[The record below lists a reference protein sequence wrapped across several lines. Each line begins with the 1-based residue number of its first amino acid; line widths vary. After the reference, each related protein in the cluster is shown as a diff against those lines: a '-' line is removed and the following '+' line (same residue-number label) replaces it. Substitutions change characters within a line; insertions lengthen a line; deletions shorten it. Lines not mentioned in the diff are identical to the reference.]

1 MRFLKAPFRKRSGL
15 FYLLGKP
22 IPSWRPACYLVL
34 IYPRAS
40 SALSRRKVKIN
51 RPRTQRAPTPALK
64 DRFTGIVRDVSADG
78 RGVVQAPD
86 GQVVFVAG
94 VWQGEKVEIERL
106 REGKSTSAELISLL
120 QPSDARRAAECEYH
134 REGSCG
140 GCPWMFVDYPAQL
153 KQKQDR
159 LSKVVERITGNAASC
174 SMVGA
179 SQTLSYRN
187 RAQFKSDGV
196 KLGYVAHGTHE
207 IVDVTHCSVLNV
219 TNQGHLSVLRQSLP
233 NSGWRPSKKRQW
245 TTIDIDDERGT
256 PLVNQ
261 RQAFRQGNSEQNEQ
275 LRAWLSSRLA
285 NLPRPNTVFELFCG
299 SGNLTQVIVEQVDVP
314 VIAIE
319 GDEMSLDALSAR
331 NLSKVKPVRVN
342 LFSKH
347 SIGDD
352 MPNCQSDIGVVLDPP
367 RDGLKEREAL
377 KPWFMRAE
385 WVVYVSCDLA
395 TWERDA
401 VFLQSCGLDLDEAT
415 GLDMFPQTPHIET
428 LSVFTRRA

>member
-1 MRFLKAPFRKRSGL
+1 MP
-15 FYLLGKP
+15 
-22 IPSWRPACYLVL
+22 
-34 IYPRAS
+34 
-40 SALSRRKVKIN
+40 RRKVKIN

-106 REGKSTSAELISLL
+106 RQDKSTSAELISLL
-120 QPSDARRAAECEYH
+120 QPSEARRAAECEYH

-140 GCPWMFVDYPAQL
+140 GCPWMFVDYPTQL
-153 KQKQDR
+153 EQKQAR
-159 LSKVVERITGNAASC
+159 LSKVVERITGKATSC
-174 SMVGA
+174 AMLGA
-179 SQTLSYRN
+179 NQTLGYRN

-196 KLGYVAHGTHE
+196 KLGYVAQGTHE
-207 IVDVTHCSVLNV
+207 IVDVNHCPVLNV
-219 TNQGHLSVLRQSLP
+219 TNQGHLNVLRQSLP
-233 NSGWRPSKKRQW
+233 NSGWRPNKNRQW

-256 PLVNQ
+256 PLVDQ

-285 NLPRPNTVFELFCG
+285 DLPRPNTVFELFCG
-299 SGNLTQVIVEQVDVP
+299 SGNLTQVIVERVDVP

-319 GDEMSLDALSAR
+319 GDEMSLDALSAL
-331 NLSKVKPVRVN
+331 NLSNVQAARVN
-342 LFSKH
+342 LFSRH
-347 SIGDD
+347 SISDNL
-352 MPNCQSDIGVVLDPP
+352 PQSQPRIGIVLDPP

-377 KPWFMRAE
+377 KSWFTKAE

-401 VFLQSCGLDLDEAT
+401 EFLQSCGLDLDEAT

>member
-1 MRFLKAPFRKRSGL
+1 M
-15 FYLLGKP
+15 
-22 IPSWRPACYLVL
+22 
-34 IYPRAS
+34 
-40 SALSRRKVKIN
+40 SRRKVKIN
-51 RPRTQRAPTPALK
+51 RPRTQRVPTPALK

-120 QPSDARRAAECEYH
+120 QPSEARRAAECEYH

-140 GCPWMFVDYPAQL
+140 GCAWMFVDYPAQL

-159 LSKVVERITGNAASC
+159 LSKVVERITGKAASC
-174 SMVGA
+174 SMLGA

-187 RAQFKSDGV
+187 RAQFKSDGE
-196 KLGYVAHGTHE
+196 KLGYVAQGTHE
-207 IVDVTHCSVLNV
+207 IVDVTHCPVLNV
-219 TNQGHLSVLRQSLP
+219 TNQVHLSALRQSLP
-233 NSGWRPSKKRQW
+233 NSGWRPSKNRRW

-299 SGNLTQVIVEQVDVP
+299 SGNLTEVIAEQVDVP

-319 GDEMSLDALSAR
+319 GDDMSLDTLSAR

-347 SIGDD
+347 SIGDN
-352 MPNCQSDIGVVLDPP
+352 MPNCQSGIGVVLDPP

-377 KPWFMRAE
+377 KPWFTRAE
-385 WVVYVSCDLA
+385 WVVYVSRDLA

-401 VFLQSCGLDLDEAT
+401 LFLQSCGLDLDEAT

>member
-1 MRFLKAPFRKRSGL
+1 M
-15 FYLLGKP
+15 
-22 IPSWRPACYLVL
+22 
-34 IYPRAS
+34 
-40 SALSRRKVKIN
+40 SRRKVKIN
-51 RPRTQRAPTPALK
+51 RSDASRLSTPVLK
-64 DRFTGIVRDVSADG
+64 DRFTGVVRDLSGDG
-78 RGVVQAPD
+78 RGVVRAPD

-94 VWQGEKVEIERL
+94 VWQGEEVEIERL
-106 REGKSTSAELISLL
+106 RQGKSTSAELISLL
-120 QPSDARRAAECEYH
+120 QPSEARRAAECEYH

-153 KQKQDR
+153 EQKQVR
-159 LSKVVERITGNAASC
+159 VSKVFERITGNTASC
-174 SMVGA
+174 SMLGA
-179 SQTLSYRN
+179 SQTLGYRN

-196 KLGYVAHGTHE
+196 KLGYVAQGSHE
-207 IVDVTHCSVLNV
+207 IADVTYCPVLNDV
-219 TNQGHLSVLRQSLP
+219 NQVHLKALRQSLP
-233 NSGWRPSKKRQW
+233 NSEWRPNKNRQW

-256 PLVNQ
+256 PLVNK

-275 LRAWLSSRLA
+275 LRAWLRNRLA
-285 NLPRPNTVFELFCG
+285 NLSRPNTVFELFCG
-299 SGNLTQVIVEQVDVP
+299 SGNLTEVIAEQVDVP

-319 GDEMSLDALSAR
+319 GDEMSLGALSAR

-342 LFSKH
+342 LYSRH
-347 SIGDD
+347 SIVED
-352 MPNCQSDIGVVLDPP
+352 MPNCQSAIGVVLDPP

-377 KPWFMRAE
+377 KPWFTRAE

-401 VFLQSCGLDLDEAT
+401 AFLLSCGLDLDEAT

>member
-64 DRFTGIVRDVSADG
+64 DRFPGIVRDVSADG

-179 SQTLSYRN
+179 RQTLGYRN

-219 TNQGHLSVLRQSLP
+219 TNQRHLSVLRQSLP

-299 SGNLTQVIVEQVDVP
+299 SGNLTQVIVEQVDLP

-352 MPNCQSDIGVVLDPP
+352 MPICQSDIGVVLDPP

-377 KPWFMRAE
+377 KPWFTRAE

>member
-1 MRFLKAPFRKRSGL
+1 MRFLCTLSRKRSEL

-22 IPSWRPACYLVL
+22 FPPWRSTCYLVL
-34 IYPRAS
+34 IYLRVS
-40 SALSRRKVKIN
+40 SDLSRRKVKVN
-51 RPRTQRAPTPALK
+51 QPRGKGPSATVVK
-64 DRFTGIVRDVSADG
+64 DYFTGVVRDLSTDG

-94 VWQGEKVEIERL
+94 VWQGEKVEIERS
-106 REGKSTSAELISLL
+106 RRGKSTSADLISLL
-120 QPSDARRAAECEYH
+120 QPLDARRTPECEYH
-134 REGSCG
+134 RDGSCG
-140 GCPWMFVDYPAQL
+140 GCPWMFVDYPTQI
-153 KQKQDR
+153 KQKQAR
-159 LSKVVERITGNAASC
+159 LEKVLERINSNTASG
-174 SMVGA
+174 SMLGA
-179 SQTLSYRN
+179 RETLNYRN

-196 KLGYVAHGTHE
+196 KLGYVAQGSHE
-207 IVDVTHCSVLNV
+207 IADVTHCPVLNDV
-219 TNQGHLSVLRQSLP
+219 NQVHLRALRQSLP
-233 NSGWRPSKKRQW
+233 NSDWRPNKNRQW
-245 TTIDIDDERGT
+245 TTIDIDDERST

-275 LRAWLSSRLA
+275 LRVWLRNRLA
-285 NLPRPNTVFELFCG
+285 NLSRPNTVFELFCG
-299 SGNLTQVIVEQVDVP
+299 SGNLTEVIAEQVDVP

-331 NLSKVKPVRVN
+331 NLSKVKPVRIN
-342 LFSKH
+342 LFSEH
-347 SIGDD
+347 SIVDD
-352 MPNCQSDIGVVLDPP
+352 MPNCQSGIGVVLDPP

-377 KPWFMRAE
+377 KPWFTRAE

-401 VFLQSCGLDLDEAT
+401 VFLHSCGLDLDEAT

>member
-1 MRFLKAPFRKRSGL
+1 M
-15 FYLLGKP
+15 
-22 IPSWRPACYLVL
+22 L

-40 SALSRRKVKIN
+40 SDLSRRKVKIN

-106 REGKSTSAELISLL
+106 RQDKSTSAELISLL
-120 QPSDARRAAECEYH
+120 QPSEARRAAECEYH

-140 GCPWMFVDYPAQL
+140 GCPWMFVDYPTQL
-153 KQKQDR
+153 EQKQAR
-159 LSKVVERITGNAASC
+159 LSKVVERITGKATSC
-174 SMVGA
+174 AMLGA
-179 SQTLSYRN
+179 NQTLGYRN

-196 KLGYVAHGTHE
+196 KLGYVAQGTHE
-207 IVDVTHCSVLNV
+207 IVDVNHCPVLNV
-219 TNQGHLSVLRQSLP
+219 TNQGHLNVLRQSLP
-233 NSGWRPSKKRQW
+233 NSGWRPNKNRQW

-256 PLVNQ
+256 PLVDQ

-285 NLPRPNTVFELFCG
+285 DLPRLNTVFELFCG

-314 VIAIE
+314 LIAIE
-319 GDEMSLDALSAR
+319 GDEMSLDALSAL
-331 NLSKVKPVRVN
+331 NLSNVQAARVN
-342 LFSKH
+342 LFSRH
-347 SIGDD
+347 SISDNL
-352 MPNCQSDIGVVLDPP
+352 PQSQPRIGIVLDPP

-377 KPWFMRAE
+377 KPWFTKAE

-401 VFLQSCGLDLDEAT
+401 EFLQSCGLDIDEAT

>member
-1 MRFLKAPFRKRSGL
+1 M
-15 FYLLGKP
+15 
-22 IPSWRPACYLVL
+22 
-34 IYPRAS
+34 
-40 SALSRRKVKIN
+40 SRRKVKIK
-51 RPRTQRAPTPALK
+51 QSRASRLSTPVLK
-64 DRFTGIVRDVSADG
+64 DRFTGVVRDLSTDG

-94 VWQGEKVEIERL
+94 VWQGEEVEIKRS
-106 REGKSTSAELISLL
+106 RQGKSTSAELVSLL
-120 QPSDARRAAECEYH
+120 QPSEARHAAECEYH

-140 GCPWMFVDYPAQL
+140 GCPWMFVDYPTQL
-153 KQKQDR
+153 EQKQAR
-159 LSKVVERITGNAASC
+159 LSKAFERITGKAASC
-174 SMVGA
+174 AMLGA
-179 SQTLSYRN
+179 SQMLGYRN

-196 KLGYVAHGTHE
+196 KMGYVAQGTHE
-207 IVDVTHCSVLNV
+207 IVDVTHCPVLNDV
-219 TNQGHLSVLRQSLP
+219 NQVHLKTLRQSLP
-233 NSGWRPSKKRQW
+233 NSDWRPNKNRQW

-299 SGNLTQVIVEQVDVP
+299 SGNLTEVIVEQLDVP

-319 GDEMSLDALSAR
+319 GDEKSLEALSAR
-331 NLSKVKPVRVN
+331 NLSNVQATRVN
-342 LFSKH
+342 LFSQH

-352 MPNCQSDIGVVLDPP
+352 MPICQSDIGVVLDPP

-377 KPWFMRAE
+377 KPWFTRAE
-385 WVVYVSCDLA
+385 WVVYISCDLA

-401 VFLQSCGLDLDEAT
+401 AFLQSCGLDLDEAT

>member
-1 MRFLKAPFRKRSGL
+1 M
-15 FYLLGKP
+15 LGT
-22 IPSWRPACYLVL
+22 IIL
-34 IYPRAS
+34 ICCRAS
-40 SALSRRKVKIN
+40 LELSRRKVKIK
-51 RPRTQRAPTPALK
+51 QSRASRLSTPVLR
-64 DRFTGIVRDVSADG
+64 DRFTGVVRDLSTDG

-94 VWQGEKVEIERL
+94 VWPGEEVEIKRS
-106 REGKSTSAELISLL
+106 RRGKSTSAELISLVKPL
-120 QPSDARRAAECEYH
+120 DARRTPECEYH
-134 REGSCG
+134 RDGSCG
-140 GCPWMFVDYPAQL
+140 GCPWMFVDYPTQL
-153 KQKQDR
+153 KQKQAR
-159 LSKVVERITGNAASC
+159 LAKVLERINSNTAGC
-174 SMVGA
+174 SMLGA
-179 SQTLSYRN
+179 RETLNYRN

-196 KLGYVAHGTHE
+196 KLGYVAQGSHE
-207 IVDVTHCSVLNV
+207 IADVTHCPVLNDV
-219 TNQGHLSVLRQSLP
+219 NQVHLRTLRQSLP
-233 NSGWRPSKKRQW
+233 NSDWRPKKNRQW

-275 LRAWLSSRLA
+275 LRAWLRNRLA
-285 NLPRPNTVFELFCG
+285 NLSRPNTVFEMFCG
-299 SGNLTQVIVEQVDVP
+299 SGNLTEVIAEQVDAP

-342 LFSKH
+342 LCSKH

-352 MPNCQSDIGVVLDPP
+352 MPICQSDIGVVLDPP

-377 KPWFMRAE
+377 KPWFTRAE

>member
-1 MRFLKAPFRKRSGL
+1 M
-15 FYLLGKP
+15 
-22 IPSWRPACYLVL
+22 
-34 IYPRAS
+34 
-40 SALSRRKVKIN
+40 VKDSF
-51 RPRTQRAPTPALK
+51 A
-64 DRFTGIVRDVSADG
+64 GIVRDLSTDG

-94 VWQGEKVEIERL
+94 IWQGEEVEIERSG
-106 REGKSTSAELISLL
+106 RGKSTSAELISVL
-120 QPSDARRAAECEYH
+120 QPSEARRAAECEYH

-140 GCPWMFVDYPAQL
+140 GCPWMFVDYPTQL
-153 KQKQDR
+153 EQKQAR
-159 LSKVVERITGNAASC
+159 LSEVVERITGKAASC
-174 SMVGA
+174 AMLGA
-179 SQTLSYRN
+179 SQTLGYRN
-187 RAQFKSDGV
+187 RAQFKSDGI
-196 KLGYVAHGTHE
+196 KLGYVAQGTHE
-207 IVDVTHCSVLNV
+207 IVDVTHCPVLNV

-233 NSGWRPSKKRQW
+233 NSGWRSNKNRQW

-285 NLPRPNTVFELFCG
+285 NLPRPNAVLELFCG
-299 SGNLTQVIVEQVDVP
+299 SGNLTEVMAEQVNVP

-319 GDEMSLDALSAR
+319 GDEMSLDVLSAR

-342 LFSKH
+342 LFSRH
-347 SIGDD
+347 SIVDD
-352 MPNCQSDIGVVLDPP
+352 MPNCQSGIGVVLDPP

-377 KPWFMRAE
+377 KPWFTRTE

-401 VFLQSCGLDLDEAT
+401 AFLQSCGLDLDEAT

>member
-1 MRFLKAPFRKRSGL
+1 M
-15 FYLLGKP
+15 
-22 IPSWRPACYLVL
+22 
-34 IYPRAS
+34 
-40 SALSRRKVKIN
+40 SRRKVKVN
-51 RPRTQRAPTPALK
+51 QPRSKGLSATVVK
-64 DRFTGIVRDVSADG
+64 DSFTGIVRDLSTDG

-94 VWQGEKVEIERL
+94 VWQGEKVEIERS
-106 REGKSTSAELISLL
+106 RRGKSTSAELISLL
-120 QPSDARRAAECEYH
+120 QPLDARRTPECEYH
-134 REGSCG
+134 RDGSCG
-140 GCPWMFVDYPAQL
+140 GCPWMFVDYPTQI
-153 KQKQDR
+153 KQKQAR
-159 LSKVVERITGNAASC
+159 LEKVLERINSNIAGC
-174 SMVGA
+174 SVLGA
-179 SQTLSYRN
+179 RETLNYRN

-196 KLGYVAHGTHE
+196 KLGYVAQGSHK
-207 IVDVTHCSVLNV
+207 IVDVTHCLVLNEV
-219 TNQGHLSVLRQSLP
+219 NQVHLRALRQSLP
-233 NSGWRPSKKRQW
+233 NSNWRPNKNRKW

-275 LRAWLSSRLA
+275 LRVWLRNRLA
-285 NLPRPNTVFELFCG
+285 NLSRPNTVFELFCG
-299 SGNLTQVIVEQVDVP
+299 SGNLTEVIAEQVDVP

-331 NLSKVKPVRVN
+331 NLSKVKPVRIN
-342 LFSKH
+342 LFSEH
-347 SIGDD
+347 SIVDYT
-352 MPNCQSDIGVVLDPP
+352 PNCQSGIGVVLDPP

-377 KPWFMRAE
+377 KPWFTRAE

-401 VFLQSCGLDLDEAT
+401 AFLHSCGLDLDEAT

>member
-1 MRFLKAPFRKRSGL
+1 
-15 FYLLGKP
+15 
-22 IPSWRPACYLVL
+22 VL

-40 SALSRRKVKIN
+40 SDLPRRKVKIN

-106 REGKSTSAELISLL
+106 RQDKSTSAELISLL
-120 QPSDARRAAECEYH
+120 QPSEARRAAECEYH

-140 GCPWMFVDYPAQL
+140 GCPWMFVDYPTQL
-153 KQKQDR
+153 EQKQAR
-159 LSKVVERITGNAASC
+159 LSKVVERITGKATSC
-174 SMVGA
+174 AMLGA
-179 SQTLSYRN
+179 NQTLGYRN

-196 KLGYVAHGTHE
+196 KLGYVAQGTHE
-207 IVDVTHCSVLNV
+207 IVDVNHCPVLNV
-219 TNQGHLSVLRQSLP
+219 TNQGHLNVLRQSLP
-233 NSGWRPSKKRQW
+233 NSGWRPNKNRQW

-256 PLVNQ
+256 PLVDQ

-285 NLPRPNTVFELFCG
+285 DLPRPNTVFELFCG
-299 SGNLTQVIVEQVDVP
+299 SGNLTQVIVERVDVP

-319 GDEMSLDALSAR
+319 GDEMSLDALSAL
-331 NLSKVKPVRVN
+331 NLSNVQAARVN
-342 LFSKH
+342 LFSRH
-347 SIGDD
+347 SISDNL
-352 MPNCQSDIGVVLDPP
+352 PQSQPRIGIVLDPP

-377 KPWFMRAE
+377 KSWFTKAE

>member
-140 GCPWMFVDYPAQL
+140 GCPWMFVDYLTQL
-153 KQKQDR
+153 EQKQAR
-159 LSKVVERITGNAASC
+159 LSKLVERITGKAASC
-174 SMVGA
+174 AVLGA
-179 SQTLSYRN
+179 SQTLGYRN

-196 KLGYVAHGTHE
+196 KLGYVAQGTHE
-207 IVDVTHCSVLNV
+207 IVDVTHCPVLNV
-219 TNQGHLSVLRQSLP
+219 TNQVHLSALRQSLP
-233 NSGWRPSKKRQW
+233 NSGWRPSKNRRW

-275 LRAWLSSRLA
+275 LRAWLRNRLT
-285 NLPRPNTVFELFCG
+285 NLSRPNTVFELFCG
-299 SGNLTQVIVEQVDVP
+299 SGNLTEVIAEQVDVP

-331 NLSKVKPVRVN
+331 NLCKVQPVRVN

-347 SIGDD
+347 SIGDN
-352 MPNCQSDIGVVLDPP
+352 MPICQSDIGVVLDPP

-377 KPWFMRAE
+377 KPWFTRAE

-401 VFLQSCGLDLDEAT
+401 AFLQSCGLDLDEAT

>member
-1 MRFLKAPFRKRSGL
+1 M
-15 FYLLGKP
+15 
-22 IPSWRPACYLVL
+22 L

-40 SALSRRKVKIN
+40 SDLSRRKVKIN

-106 REGKSTSAELISLL
+106 RQDKSTSAELISLL
-120 QPSDARRAAECEYH
+120 QPSEARRAAECEYH

-140 GCPWMFVDYPAQL
+140 GCPWMFVDYPTQL
-153 KQKQDR
+153 EQKQAR
-159 LSKVVERITGNAASC
+159 LSKVVERITGKATSC
-174 SMVGA
+174 AMLGA
-179 SQTLSYRN
+179 NQTLGYRN

-196 KLGYVAHGTHE
+196 KLGYVAQGTHE
-207 IVDVTHCSVLNV
+207 IVDVNHCPVLNV
-219 TNQGHLSVLRQSLP
+219 TNQGHLNVLRQSLP
-233 NSGWRPSKKRQW
+233 NSGWRPNKNRQW

-256 PLVNQ
+256 PLVDQ

-275 LRAWLSSRLA
+275 LHAWLSSRLA
-285 NLPRPNTVFELFCG
+285 DLPRLNTVFELFCG
-299 SGNLTQVIVEQVDVP
+299 SGNLTQVIVERMDVP

-319 GDEMSLDALSAR
+319 GDEMSLDALSAL
-331 NLSKVKPVRVN
+331 NLSNVQAARVN
-342 LFSKH
+342 LFSRH
-347 SIGDD
+347 SISDNL
-352 MPNCQSDIGVVLDPP
+352 PQSQPRIGIVLDPP

-377 KPWFMRAE
+377 KPWFTKAE

-401 VFLQSCGLDLDEAT
+401 EFLQSCGLDLDEAT

>member
-1 MRFLKAPFRKRSGL
+1 M
-15 FYLLGKP
+15 
-22 IPSWRPACYLVL
+22 
-34 IYPRAS
+34 
-40 SALSRRKVKIN
+40 SRRKVKIN
-51 RPRTQRAPTPALK
+51 RPRIQRAPTPALK

-86 GQVVFVAG
+86 GQVVLVAG

-106 REGKSTSAELISLL
+106 REGKSTSAELISIL
-120 QPSDARRAAECEYH
+120 QSSEARRAAECEYH

-140 GCPWMFVDYPAQL
+140 GCPWMFVDYPTQL
-153 KQKQDR
+153 KQKQAR
-159 LSKVVERITGNAASC
+159 LSKVVERITGNVASC
-174 SMVGA
+174 SMLGA

-187 RAQFKSDGV
+187 RAQFKSDGI
-196 KLGYVAHGTHE
+196 KLGYVAQGTHE
-207 IVDVTHCSVLNV
+207 IVDVTHCPVLNV
-219 TNQGHLSVLRQSLP
+219 TNQEHLSALRQSLP
-233 NSGWRPSKKRQW
+233 NRGWRPNKNRQW

-285 NLPRPNTVFELFCG
+285 NLSTPHTVFELFCG
-299 SGNLTQVIVEQVDVP
+299 SGNLTAVIAEQMDVS

-319 GDEMSLDALSAR
+319 GDDMSLDALSAR

-347 SIGDD
+347 SIGDN
-352 MPNCQSDIGVVLDPP
+352 MPNCQSGIGVVLDPP

-377 KPWFMRAE
+377 KPWFTRAE

>member
-1 MRFLKAPFRKRSGL
+1 M
-15 FYLLGKP
+15 
-22 IPSWRPACYLVL
+22 
-34 IYPRAS
+34 
-40 SALSRRKVKIN
+40 SRRKVKVN
-51 RPRTQRAPTPALK
+51 QPRSKGLSATVVK
-64 DRFTGIVRDVSADG
+64 DSFTGIVRDLSTDG

-94 VWQGEKVEIERL
+94 VWQGEKVEIERS
-106 REGKSTSAELISLL
+106 RRGKSTSAELISLL
-120 QPSDARRAAECEYH
+120 QPLDVRRTPECEYH
-134 REGSCG
+134 RDGSCG
-140 GCPWMFVDYPAQL
+140 GCPWMFVDYPTQI
-153 KQKQDR
+153 KQKQAR
-159 LSKVVERITGNAASC
+159 LEKVLERINSNIAGC
-174 SMVGA
+174 SVLGA
-179 SQTLSYRN
+179 RETLNYRN

-196 KLGYVAHGTHE
+196 KLGYVAQGSHK
-207 IVDVTHCSVLNV
+207 IADVTHCPVLNEV
-219 TNQGHLSVLRQSLP
+219 NQVHLRALRQSLP
-233 NSGWRPSKKRQW
+233 NSDWRPNKKRQW

-275 LRAWLSSRLA
+275 LRVWLRNRLA
-285 NLPRPNTVFELFCG
+285 NLSRPNTVFELFCG
-299 SGNLTQVIVEQVDVP
+299 SGNLTEVIAEQVDVP

-319 GDEMSLDALSAR
+319 GDEISLDALSAC

-342 LFSKH
+342 LFSRH
-347 SIGDD
+347 SIVDD
-352 MPNCQSDIGVVLDPP
+352 MPNCQSGIGVVLDPP

-377 KPWFMRAE
+377 KPWFTRAE

-401 VFLQSCGLDLDEAT
+401 AFLHSCGLDLDEAT

>member
-1 MRFLKAPFRKRSGL
+1 M
-15 FYLLGKP
+15 
-22 IPSWRPACYLVL
+22 
-34 IYPRAS
+34 
-40 SALSRRKVKIN
+40 
-51 RPRTQRAPTPALK
+51 
-64 DRFTGIVRDVSADG
+64 
-78 RGVVQAPD
+78 VQAPD

-94 VWQGEKVEIERL
+94 VWQGEEVEIERS
-106 REGKSTSAELISLL
+106 RRGKSTSAELISLL
-120 QPSDARRAAECEYH
+120 QPSEARRAAECEYH

-153 KQKQDR
+153 EQKQAR

-174 SMVGA
+174 SMLGA
-179 SQTLSYRN
+179 SQTLGYRN

-196 KLGYVAHGTHE
+196 KLGYVAQGTHE
-207 IVDVTHCSVLNV
+207 IVDVTHCPVLNV
-219 TNQGHLSVLRQSLP
+219 TNQVHLSVLRQSLP

-299 SGNLTQVIVEQVDVP
+299 SGNLTEVIAEQVDVP

-319 GDEMSLDALSAR
+319 GDEMSLDTLSAR

-347 SIGDD
+347 SIGDN
-352 MPNCQSDIGVVLDPP
+352 MPICQSDM
-367 RDGLKEREAL
+367 GL
-377 KPWFMRAE
+377 F
-385 WVVYVSCDLA
+385 
-395 TWERDA
+395 
-401 VFLQSCGLDLDEAT
+401 
-415 GLDMFPQTPHIET
+415 
-428 LSVFTRRA
+428 

>member
-1 MRFLKAPFRKRSGL
+1 
-15 FYLLGKP
+15 
-22 IPSWRPACYLVL
+22 
-34 IYPRAS
+34 
-40 SALSRRKVKIN
+40 
-51 RPRTQRAPTPALK
+51 
-64 DRFTGIVRDVSADG
+64 
-78 RGVVQAPD
+78 
-86 GQVVFVAG
+86 
-94 VWQGEKVEIERL
+94 
-106 REGKSTSAELISLL
+106 
-120 QPSDARRAAECEYH
+120 
-134 REGSCG
+134 
-140 GCPWMFVDYPAQL
+140 MFVDYPAQL
-153 KQKQDR
+153 KQKQAR
-159 LSKVVERITGNAASC
+159 LSKVVERITGKAASC
-174 SMVGA
+174 SMLGA

-196 KLGYVAHGTHE
+196 KLGYVAQGTHE
-207 IVDVTHCSVLNV
+207 IVDVTHCPVLNV
-219 TNQGHLSVLRQSLP
+219 TNQGHLSALRQSLP

-285 NLPRPNTVFELFCG
+285 NLSRPNTVFELFCG
-299 SGNLTQVIVEQVDVP
+299 SGNLTEVIAEQVDVP

-347 SIGDD
+347 SIGDN
-352 MPNCQSDIGVVLDPP
+352 MPICQSDIGVVLDPP

-377 KPWFMRAE
+377 KPWFTRAE

-401 VFLQSCGLDLDEAT
+401 AFLQSCGLDLDEAT